1 MAGYP
6 AGGAAPPRGCG
17 ARSFLDRG
25 ASAGHPAPPR
35 MARAAPVPGLGS
47 KPKR

>member
-1 MAGYP
+1 MVGYP

-25 ASAGHPAPPR
+25 ASAGGGDTRSGKALVSQCAP
-35 MARAAPVPGLGS
+35 
-47 KPKR
+47 